1 MHGGWVYIMANSAF
15 GTLYVGVTSDLEK
28 RVAQHKAGTFKG
40 FTHRYCVTRLAYAER
55 HDDIVSAIRREK
67 NIKHWPRAWK
77 IDLIMAQNP
86 NWDDLA
92 EGVYSDDPGS
102 LWRSPGQARR

>member
-1 MHGGWVYIMANSAF
+1 MHGGWVYIMTNGAF

-28 RVAQHKAGTFKG
+28 RVAQHKAGICEGG
-40 FTHRYCVTRLAYAER
+40 FTARYRVTRLAYCER

-67 NIKHWPRAWK
+67 AIKHWPRAWK
-77 IDLIMAQNP
+77 IDLIMEQNP

-92 EGVYSDDPGS
+92 SGV
-102 LWRSPGQARR
+102 WRLDTAASWRT